1 MGQKMTKSILKNS
14 ILFCFEPSIGQNG
27 LSEKTFNTTL
37 QRGEKFLK
45 KWQHQKDFP
54 LFQSLFDDP
63 NSSDLQHAQDKL
75 SQFDEILV
83 LGTGGSSLGGQTLQA
98 LAQKEKPKLTFLDNI
113 DPFTIEKTYDRD
125 WSKTGLIVISKS
137 GETAETLLQFL
148 IAIKSMRKML
158 SDLKI
163 ADHLVIL
170 TEPKP
175 SSLSKLADYFN
186 CPIVPHNQHIGGR
199 YSVLSSVGLLP
210 ATLMGLNVHK
220 LQQGAQDVLYDF
232 AQKEQ
237 SHDIPSLTGAAL
249 HFAFLEKGMNQT
261 IFMPY
266 IDRCERLSA
275 WHSQLWAES
284 LGKNNKGLTPIRA
297 IGAVDQHSQL
307 QLFLDGPKNK
317 FFTLLCADQK
327 NIGDTPNQNLGFTEN
342 LKTLS
347 KHSLGNLMEAEQKA
361 TYETLAQNGCP
372 VRLISFETYNEEVLG
387 ALFMHFMLETILMAE
402 YLNINAF
409 DQPAVEQGKIL
420 AQHYL
425 KQHENI
431 AA

>member
-1 MGQKMTKSILKNS
+1 MTKSILKNS

-37 QRGEKFLK
+37 DYGEKFLK
-45 KWQHQKDFP
+45 KWQNQKDFP
-54 LFQSLFDDP
+54 LFRSTHEDLLS
-63 NSSDLQHAQDKL
+63 NDLQHAQEKL
-75 SQFDEILV
+75 SKFDEILV

-98 LAQKEKPKLTFLDNI
+98 LSKNDKPNLIFLDNI
-113 DPFTIEKTYDRD
+113 DPFTIEKAYQRN
-125 WSKTGLIVISKS
+125 WSKTGIIVISKS

-148 IAIKSMRKML
+148 IALKSMRKDL

-163 ADHLVIL
+163 ADHLVVL

-186 CPIVPHNQHIGGR
+186 CPILSHDQNIGGR
-199 YSVLSSVGLLP
+199 YAVLSNVGLLP
-210 ATLMGLNVHK
+210 ALLMGLDVSQ
-220 LQQGAQDVLYDF
+220 LQKGAQDTLDDF
-232 AQKEQ
+232 MKADHL
-237 SHDIPSLTGAAL
+237 HDIPSLTGAAL
-249 HFAFLEKGMNQT
+249 HFAFLEKGINQT
-261 IFMPY
+261 VFMPY

-284 LGKNNKGLTPIRA
+284 LGKNNKGLTPIRS

-317 FFTLLCADQK
+317 FFTLLCAEQK
-327 NIGDTPNQNLGFTEN
+327 GLGVKPDQNLGFTEN
-342 LKTLS
+342 LKSLS

-372 VRLISFETYNEEVLG
+372 VRLISFDSYNEEVLG
-387 ALFMHFMLETILMAE
+387 SLLMHFMLETILMAE
-402 YLNINAF
+402 YLDVNAF

-425 KQHENI
+425 KQNENI

>member
-1 MGQKMTKSILKNS
+1 MTKSILKNS

-27 LSEKTFNTTL
+27 LSEKTFNATL
-37 QRGEKFLK
+37 QQGEKFLK
-45 KWQHQKDFP
+45 KWQNQKDFP
-54 LFQSLFDDP
+54 LFQSLFDDHL
-63 NSSDLQHAQDKL
+63 STDLKHAQEKL

-98 LAQKEKPKLTFLDNI
+98 LAQNEKPKLIFLDNI
-113 DPFTIEKTYDRD
+113 DPFTIEKAYDRD

-148 IAIKSMRKML
+148 IALKSMRKKL
-158 SDLKI
+158 SNLKI
-163 ADHLVIL
+163 TEHLVVL

-186 CPIVPHNQHIGGR
+186 CPILPHDQNIGGR

-210 ATLMGLNVHK
+210 ALLMGLDINQ
-220 LQQGAQDVLYDF
+220 LQKGAQDILYDF
-232 AQKEQ
+232 MKL
-237 SHDIPSLTGAAL
+237 SNLHDIPSLTGAAL
-249 HFAFLEKGMNQT
+249 NFAFLEKGINQT
-261 IFMPY
+261 VFMPY
-266 IDRCERLSA
+266 LDRCERLSA

-284 LGKNNKGLTPIRA
+284 LGKNNKGLTPIRS

-307 QLFLDGPKNK
+307 QLFLDGPKDK
-317 FFTLLCADQK
+317 FFTLLCAKQK
-327 NIGDTPNQNLGFTEN
+327 DIGVKPDSTLGFTDN
-342 LKTLS
+342 LKSLS
-347 KHSLGNLMEAEQKA
+347 KHSLGSLMEAEQKA

-387 ALFMHFMLETILMAE
+387 ALLMNFMLETILMAE
-402 YLNINAF
+402 YLGVNAF

-420 AQHYL
+420 TQHYL
-425 KQHENI
+425 KQHEAI

>member
-1 MGQKMTKSILKNS
+1 MTKSILKNS

-37 QRGEKFLK
+37 LHGEKFLK
-45 KWQHQKDFP
+45 KWQNQKDFP
-54 LFQSLFDDP
+54 LFRSTHEDLFS
-63 NSSDLQHAQDKL
+63 NDLQHAQEKL
-75 SQFDEILV
+75 SKFEEILV

-98 LAQKEKPKLTFLDNI
+98 LSKNDKRNLVFLDNI
-113 DPFTIEKTYDRD
+113 DPFTIEKAYQRD
-125 WSKTGLIVISKS
+125 WSKTGIIVISKS

-148 IAIKSMRKML
+148 IALKSMRKDL

-163 ADHLVIL
+163 SDHLVVL

-186 CPIVPHNQHIGGR
+186 CPILPHDQNIGGR
-199 YSVLSSVGLLP
+199 YAVLSNVGLLP
-210 ATLMGLNVHK
+210 AILMGLDVSQ
-220 LQQGAQDVLYDF
+220 LQKGAQDTLDDF
-232 AQKEQ
+232 MKADHL
-237 SHDIPSLTGAAL
+237 HDIPSLTGAAL
-249 HFAFLEKGMNQT
+249 HYAFLEKGINQT
-261 IFMPY
+261 VFMPY

-284 LGKNNKGLTPIRA
+284 LGKNNKGLTPIRS

-317 FFTLLCADQK
+317 FFTLLCAEQK
-327 NIGDTPNQNLGFTEN
+327 GLGAKPDQNLGFTEN
-342 LKTLS
+342 LKSLS

-372 VRLISFETYNEEVLG
+372 VRLISFDSYNEEVLG
-387 ALFMHFMLETILMAE
+387 SLLMHFMLETILMAE
-402 YLNINAF
+402 YLDVNAF

-425 KQHENI
+425 KQNENI